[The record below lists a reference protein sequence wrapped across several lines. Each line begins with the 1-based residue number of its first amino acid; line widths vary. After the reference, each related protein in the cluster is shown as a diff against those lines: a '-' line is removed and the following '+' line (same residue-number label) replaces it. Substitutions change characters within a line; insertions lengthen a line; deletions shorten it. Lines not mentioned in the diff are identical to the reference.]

1 MVRFTT
7 ALGCVKCSSSWPV
20 AAEAALVHPAG
31 GARGGFGD
39 REERRGFGDRDR
51 DDRSQTSDDG
61 PSRADTADDWG
72 ASRKFTPSAG
82 SDRGGGYGDREPRR
96 SGFGDRSSA
105 RPVSSCLTGSIFH
118 SEDCRMNK
126 SS

>member
-1 MVRFTT
+1 M
-7 ALGCVKCSSSWPV
+7 ALGCVSLRRHGQV
-20 AAEAALVHPAG
+20 AAEATVVHPAG

-72 ASRKFTPSAG
+72 AMRKFTPSAG

-96 SGFGDRSSA
+96 SGFGDRSIA
-105 RPVSSCLTGSIFH
+105 LPVSSCLLKMI
-118 SEDCRMNK
+118 NV
-126 SS
+126 